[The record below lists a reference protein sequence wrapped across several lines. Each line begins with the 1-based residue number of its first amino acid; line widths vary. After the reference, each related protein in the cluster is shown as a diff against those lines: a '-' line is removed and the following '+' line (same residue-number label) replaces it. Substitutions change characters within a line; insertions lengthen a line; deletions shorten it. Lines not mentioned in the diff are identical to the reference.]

1 MEAVCVINEKKIKG
15 TIVIQEDLIN
25 KNVIISVNLSGIP
38 PGLHGF
44 HIHEYG
50 DLREGCSSLCQHY
63 NPKNKNHG
71 GPNDKERHVGD
82 LGNIEANKKGIV
94 NMKFVDKEVKL
105 RGKYSVIGRSIV
117 IHEDPD
123 DLGKGNH
130 KDSKT
135 TGHAGKRIACGIIG
149 ISRFSKLN

>member
-1 MEAVCVINEKKIKG
+1 MKKIKG
-15 TIVIQEDLIN
+15 TVVIQEDLIN